1 MKYYKTSNISIQNDN
16 INSTIFINH
25 LLLDYLD
32 SSKFYFYDDSF
43 DNVRKNIIN
52 NKYEKNKITNTFFNT
67 NYLTILRLKDNKI
80 LKLTTLNN
88 NNSLFNYE
96 YFIHLIKKSKQ
107 PFIFT
112 DNLSNTKNFTTINSI
127 IYLYFNIR

>member
-1 MKYYKTSNISIQNDN
+1 MKYYKTSNLSIQNN
-16 INSTIFINH
+16 HINSTIFINY

-32 SSKFYFYDDSF
+32 TSKFYFYNDSF

-52 NKYEKNKITNTFFNT
+52 NKYEKNKINNTFFNT
-67 NYLTILRLKDNKI
+67 NHVSILRLKDNKI
-80 LKLTTLNN
+80 LKLPKLSN

-96 YFIHLIKKSKQ
+96 YFISLIKKSKQ
-107 PFIFT
+107 PFIFS
-112 DNLSNTKNFTTINSI
+112 DNLSNTKNYSTINSI